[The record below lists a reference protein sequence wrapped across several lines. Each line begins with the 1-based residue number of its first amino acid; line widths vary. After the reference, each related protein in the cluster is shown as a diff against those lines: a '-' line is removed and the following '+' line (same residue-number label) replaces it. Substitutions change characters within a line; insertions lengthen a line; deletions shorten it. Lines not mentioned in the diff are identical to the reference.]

1 MNLVQNKLY
10 LLCTICVLVV
20 LAKPKLFEL
29 TLWEWFVKRTHP
41 LVLLLLR
48 FKGEERKKIRVVS
61 SKWGLI
67 SWDWD
72 TYLKFNLFNIWPFKF
87 NLNATIDK
95 SSYNIKK
102 IFLVI
107 LSGKNYLFRDYF
119 YFFEDLFFIFKRKC
133 NFLNISLKIKLISS
147 MG

>member
-1 MNLVQNKLY
+1 MYY
-10 LLCTICVLVV
+10 LCFSGFT
-20 LAKPKLFEL
+20 KQKLFKF
-29 TLWEWFVKRTHP
+29 TLWEWFVRRTSP

-133 NFLNISLKIKLISS
+133 NSLNISLKIKLISS